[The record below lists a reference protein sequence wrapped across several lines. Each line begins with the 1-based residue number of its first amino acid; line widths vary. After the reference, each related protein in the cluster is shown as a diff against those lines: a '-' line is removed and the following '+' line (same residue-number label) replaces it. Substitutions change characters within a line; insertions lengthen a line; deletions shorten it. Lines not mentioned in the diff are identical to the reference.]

1 MVVQGGLDV
10 AVGKLN
16 MFEIVIWCQN
26 QVPHCTL
33 PWGGGRD
40 KEKGIKGVWIKRGS
54 HIKPEKLRGG
64 LHAGPYK
71 LRHQKEP
78 HRIV

>member
-33 PWGGGRD
+33 PWGGGEGQRERYKGSVD
-40 KEKGIKGVWIKRGS
+40 KKGVT
-54 HIKPEKLRGG
+54 
-64 LHAGPYK
+64 Y
-71 LRHQKEP
+71 
-78 HRIV
+78 